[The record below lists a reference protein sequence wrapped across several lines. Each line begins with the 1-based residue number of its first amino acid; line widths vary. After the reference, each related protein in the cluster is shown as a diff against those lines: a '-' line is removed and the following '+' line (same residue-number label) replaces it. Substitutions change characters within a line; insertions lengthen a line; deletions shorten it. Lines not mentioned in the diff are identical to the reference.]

1 MSNSAPPPPNEIEIK
16 YEKQNDGT
24 YVCYD
29 NTGWSTVATE
39 KKFAK
44 AVVERRARTMGKIR

>member
-16 YEKQNDGT
+16 YEKQDNGT